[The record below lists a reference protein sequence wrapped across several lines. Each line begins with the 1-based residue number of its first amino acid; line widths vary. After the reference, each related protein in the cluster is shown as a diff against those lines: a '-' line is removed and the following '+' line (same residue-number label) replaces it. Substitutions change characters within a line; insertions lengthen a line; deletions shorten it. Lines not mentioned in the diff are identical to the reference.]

1 MNKTQALEALNHDRA
16 RNSFLISTIEKLENP
31 EIHTAGDSCAVY
43 EPHDSTYLFSL
54 AEGGALAHL
63 KPLLRHEYRSFYVND
78 LRFAPQ
84 VRELYSGAQIQPYLQ
99 YYIESSEFVFDENE
113 LNSGVQIVKLDRS
126 WTDYIL
132 SVYSQSEFSRRDY
145 INECIDTLP
154 CFGALCGG
162 ERVGFILVHTNGE
175 LGPIAVDERMRG
187 RGIARTLN
195 QYMFREYTR
204 LASIGCLFVLVDNE
218 KSHRLCSASGI
229 KPMGEIMWVNI

>member
-1 MNKTQALEALNHDRA
+1 MNKIQALEQLNRERV
-16 RNSFLISTIEKLENP
+16 RNSFLISTIEKQSAP
-31 EIHTAGDSCAVY
+31 EIHEAGGSYAVY
-43 EPHDSTYLFSL
+43 EPHDGTYLFSL
-54 AEGGALAHL
+54 AEDGGLARL
-63 KPLLRHEYRSFYVND
+63 LPLLKHEFSSFYVN
-78 LRFAPQ
+78 
-84 VRELYSGAQIQPYLQ
+84 GAQYKQQVKQLFGGAQLQPYLQ
-99 YYIESSEFVFDENE
+99 YYIESAEFVFDEGE
-113 LNSGVQIVKLDRS
+113 LNESVQIVKLDKS

-145 INECIDTLP
+145 IDECIDTLP
-154 CFGALCGG
+154 CFGALYEG

-187 RGIARTLN
+187 KGIARTLN

>member
-16 RNSFLISTIEKLENP
+16 RNSFLISTIEKLQDP
-31 EIHTAGDSCAVY
+31 EIHAADGSFAVY

-54 AEGGALAHL
+54 ADGGALAQL
-63 KPLLRHEYRSFYVND
+63 KPMLRHEYRSFYVND

-84 VRELYSGAQIQPYLQ
+84 AEQLYSGAQIQPYLQ

-113 LNSGVQIVKLDRS
+113 LNGGVQIVKLDRS

-154 CFGALCGG
+154 CFGALWEG

-204 LASIGCLFVLVDNE
+204 LASIGCLFVLIDNE